1 MISFFN
7 KHKKTIFTITVIVF
21 IVGIFFGMGA
31 LIGHMS
37 FGDTVAK
44 VGNGKISYELYQ
56 KQLRIAYNNITKSG
70 EITEVNELLDKMI
83 RQEVFKEMVITEL
96 LKQEAQKLKMGISNF
111 EVAIEIANTPF
122 FMIEGRFDPR
132 LYVTNIWSEYRM
144 TPKEYEEWRK
154 KERLAMKLK
163 QFIYNSIKLTEDEVK
178 FYASLE
184 KNSENQKE
192 KLYSKLKQEKF
203 IEVANYYLKELT
215 SKIEIK
221 DYRKKFE
228 TETQG

>member
-1 MISFFN
+1 
-7 KHKKTIFTITVIVF
+7 
-21 IVGIFFGMGA
+21 
-31 LIGHMS
+31 MS
-37 FGDTVAK
+37 
-44 VGNGKISYELYQ
+44 E
-56 KQLRIAYNNITKSG
+56 
-70 EITEVNELLDKMI
+70 E
-83 RQEVFKEMVITEL
+83 
-96 LKQEAQKLKMGISNF
+96 
-111 EVAIEIANTPF
+111 
-122 FMIEGRFDPR
+122 RFDPR